1 MRTGELFG
9 SRAFRPKNR
18 PIKNWPGV
26 TPRLYLPGGGKWL
39 TRKKTLK
46 RSRTKLSDK
55 VVENKPEEKQNEL
68 SDKVV
73 EAKAEENLSEKVEIV
88 KNGVTRIRMRSEVPG
103 YIKQGW
109 KLK

>member
-1 MRTGELFG
+1 M
-9 SRAFRPKNR
+9 A
-18 PIKNWPGV
+18 
-26 TPRLYLPGGGKWL
+26 Y
-39 TRKKTLK
+39 KKK
-46 RSRTKLSDK
+46 DFEKKQNELSDK

>member
-1 MRTGELFG
+1 M
-9 SRAFRPKNR
+9 A
-18 PIKNWPGV
+18 
-26 TPRLYLPGGGKWL
+26 Y
-39 TRKKTLK
+39 KKK
-46 RSRTKLSDK
+46 D
-55 VVENKPEEKQNEL
+55 VEENQNEL

-103 YIKQGW
+103 YIAQGW